1 MCGII
6 AVKGKIKAE
15 KLKELLNEAQ
25 IRGKHATGVARWD
38 FKTNKIEAIVEPIA
52 SKQFTQK
59 WTKELEIWADTDKLV
74 LIGHTRYSTSDL
86 RFNQPIFDDTLALA
100 HNGVVSQEDPSKW
113 VYKCNTAND
122 SELLF
127 RYIKEYSKLEK
138 IEQSFKDLSF
148 AAVWIQN
155 GQLNAKRNGLR
166 PLYYYQDDNVE
177 VYASTKDILNRA
189 GFKGSTQVECDYG
202 FDFQR
207 EKKNKMEK

>member
-25 IRGKHATGVARWD
+25 IRGKHATGVARWN
-38 FKTNKIEAIVEPIA
+38 FKSNKIEAIVDSIA

-59 WTKELEIWADTDKLV
+59 FDKDLEIWSDCDNLV

-86 RFNQPIFDDTLALA
+86 RFNQPIFDETLALA

-113 VYKCNTAND
+113 VYKCETAND

-127 RYIKEYSKLEK
+127 RYIKKHSNLDN
-138 IEQSFKDLSF
+138 IEQSFKDLSY
-148 AAVWIQN
+148 AVVWIQN

-166 PLYYYQDDNVE
+166 PLYCYKDNEVE
-177 VYASTKDILNRA
+177 IYASTKDILDRV
-189 GFKGSTQVECDYG
+189 GFLDSTLVECDYG
-202 FDFQR
+202 CDFQ
-207 EKKNKMEK
+207 K